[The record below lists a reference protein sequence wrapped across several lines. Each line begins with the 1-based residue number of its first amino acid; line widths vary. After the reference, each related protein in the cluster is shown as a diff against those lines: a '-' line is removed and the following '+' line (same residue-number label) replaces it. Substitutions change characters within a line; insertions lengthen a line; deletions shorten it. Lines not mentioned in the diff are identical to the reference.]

1 MEQILAKRKTQRL
14 YFVLLGGLAFATG
27 IALVLTAFE
36 DSIVFFYSPSE
47 ISQQDLSPG
56 QRVRI
61 GGLVEAGSVSS
72 AGDTVSFTVTDTAE
86 TLDVNYR
93 GILPDLFREGQGIV
107 AEGYLLASG
116 VFQASDVLAKHDETY
131 MPPEVA
137 EAIKAAGEWR
147 GDNSLDTQETAAT
160 STTDTP

>member
-1 MEQILAKRKTQRL
+1 MAKRKTQRL
-14 YFVLLGGLAFATG
+14 YFVLLGGLAVATG

-47 ISQQDLSPG
+47 ISEQELSPG
-56 QRVRI
+56 QRIRI
-61 GGLVEAGSVSS
+61 GGLVETGSVN
-72 AGDTVSFTVTDTAE
+72 AVGDTVSFSVTDTAE
-86 TLDVNYR
+86 TLNVTYR

-116 VFQASDVLAKHDETY
+116 VFQASDVLAKHDEKY

-137 EAIKAAGEWR
+137 DAIKAAGEWR
-147 GDNSLDTQETAAT
+147 GDDRALTQETAAT
-160 STTDTP
+160 ESTATP

>member
-1 MEQILAKRKTQRL
+1 MELKLVKRKTQRL
-14 YFVLLGGLAFATG
+14 YFLVLGGLALATG
-27 IALVLTAFE
+27 VALVLTAFE

-47 ISQQDLSPG
+47 ISKQAISPG
-56 QRVRI
+56 QRIRI
-61 GGLVEAGSVSS
+61 GGLVETGSVAAS
-72 AGDTVSFTVTDTAE
+72 GDTVTFTVTDTAE
-86 TLDVNYR
+86 TLEVTYR

-137 EAIKAAGEWR
+137 DAIKAAGEWR
-147 GDNSLDTQETAAT
+147 GEDSAPAESITLNQTT
-160 STTDTP
+160 SQ

>member
-1 MEQILAKRKTQRL
+1 VAKRKTQRL
-14 YFVLLGGLAFATG
+14 YFVLLGGLAVATG

-47 ISQQDLSPG
+47 ISRQELSPG
-56 QRVRI
+56 QRIRI
-61 GGLVEAGSVSS
+61 GGLVETGSVSA
-72 AGDTVSFTVTDTAE
+72 AGETVSFTVTDTAE
-86 TLDVNYR
+86 TLNVTYR

-116 VFQASDVLAKHDETY
+116 VFQASDVLAKHDENY

-137 EAIKAAGEWR
+137 DAIKAAGEWR
-147 GDNSLDTQETAAT
+147 GENSAAKQETAAT
-160 STTDTP
+160 ESIAVP